1 MSAIPLTGKGRVT
14 LNLAMLINMLS
25 IGSTMMVMPL
35 AADLAAP
42 LNMPP
47 QYAGYIAGLAGLAAA
62 LASWL
67 AAPWLDRFARRPLLV
82 ALAALRFADLVVCPV
97 WRVCRSDG
105 GNPDGRHC

>member
-62 LASWL
+62 LASWSL
-67 AAPWLDRFARRPLLV
+67 RWRRCGLL
-82 ALAALRFADLVVCPV
+82 RWPVVRRCKAVP
-97 WRVCRSDG
+97 S
-105 GNPDGRHC
+105 